1 MPYLFVKSWLSYRKI
16 NLYRV
21 RGKQE
26 KIFLPNAMV
35 IIPVY
40 WKYNENKGAYFTEF
54 ANPKKRG

>member
-1 MPYLFVKSWLSYRKI
+1 MRS
-16 NLYRV
+16 
-21 RGKQE
+21 KQE

-40 WKYNENKGAYFTEF
+40 CKYNENKGAYFTEF